1 MSEQITVD
9 IEALQNFHRTL
20 TNRLMQ
26 LEQVRFHLDWLGSH
40 PPRFGQFTEA
50 QNAYTWYNRLH
61 REHAAKVERLK
72 QAITTSQQAILQI
85 MAGYT
90 GTDQTNAINLDKIT
104 ALLAPITVALGE
116 AIGVAEQSVST
127 VLKEIEF

>member
-20 TNRLMQ
+20 DARLIQ

-50 QNAYTWYNRLH
+50 QNAYGWYNRLH
-61 REHAAKVERLK
+61 SEHAAKVDRLK
-72 QAITTSQQAILQI
+72 QAIITSQQAILQI
-85 MAGYT
+85 IAGYT
-90 GTDQTNAINLDKIT
+90 GTDQTNAINLDKIS

-116 AIGVAEQSVST
+116 AIGTAQQPVTTALT
-127 VLKEIEF
+127 EIEL